1 MQLRAIYPKLL
12 QFQFLTTYC
21 LTTITL
27 TLLDDWKAVTLANFG
42 WIIFAIVVIAII
54 NAFGYYLWD
63 IVKSVY
69 KKIKKME
76 EKSNEV
82 FPQLSV

>member
-1 MQLRAIYPKLL
+1 M
-12 QFQFLTTYC
+12 
-21 LTTITL
+21 TTITL